1 MDAFENLPPEI
12 IIRIFQDA
20 ADFVGIQSLLVVSP
34 RVHAV
39 FEAQA
44 YRITEDLIISN
55 PMTTMPEIKNLIR
68 YTALVPGVHRSSV
81 DNYIAVMCESTSSV
95 LPRQMSFAELDRI
108 VQIAAQV
115 QRLACVCLSTMQ
127 QNFISAVEATPARSL
142 CGAVRALKASE
153 PFLWIE
159 EYRVYWALWH
169 LVYYSILSKAAKALP
184 ADSVQRIYACAVRSE
199 RDPARNEY
207 IWTVAAVLS
216 DLGLHPSYGDSK
228 QQEPSEASWDLPEET
243 PIPLFT
249 SFEFSFEKYLIWSP
263 QPVPES
269 TPVICIWSR
278 GVDTCDHST
287 VQTSKFSVYS
297 RRLLRRIPASAAM
310 RDIRP
315 FRRLGVLLWD
325 KWRVFSVGLIEKT
338 RRGVIPTPDGGFL
351 DSDSDDSPRLSLEED
366 ASIWLAMVG
375 KTL

>member
-1 MDAFENLPPEI
+1 MNAFENLPPEI
-12 IIRIFQDA
+12 IIRIIRDA

-39 FEAQA
+39 FEAQP
-44 YRITEDLIISN
+44 YRITEDLILSN
-55 PMTTMPEIKNLIR
+55 PMTTMPEIRNLIR
-68 YTALVPGVHRSSV
+68 YTALVPTVHRSSV

-127 QNFISAVEATPARSL
+127 QNFISAVGATAAGSL
-142 CGAVRALKASE
+142 CGAVRAQKASE
-153 PFLWIE
+153 PLLWIE

-169 LVYYSILSKAAKALP
+169 LVYYSILCEAAEPLP
-184 ADSVQRIYACAVRSE
+184 ADSIQRIYQSAIRNQMWIY
-199 RDPARNEY
+199 RNEY

-216 DLGLHPSYGDSK
+216 DLGLRPSYGDSE
-228 QQEPSEASWDLPEET
+228 QQEPSKAFWDLPEET

-249 SFEFSFEKYLIWSP
+249 SFEFKFENYLIWSP
-263 QPVPES
+263 QPVPKS
-269 TPVICIWSR
+269 TPVISIWSR
-278 GVDTCDHST
+278 GVDTCDHAS
-287 VQTSKFSVYS
+287 VQTSKVSAYS
-297 RRLLRRIPASAAM
+297 KGFLRRIPGSAAM

-325 KWRVFSVGLIEKT
+325 KWRVFSVGLIKKPH
-338 RRGVIPTPDGGFL
+338 RGVIPTPDGGFI

-375 KTL
+375 KTQ